1 MTFSFKLSTIQW
13 IINSKIA
20 AFKKKKKTGKIF
32 SEQGIFVFIES
43 TLKRHPPHM
52 HSRDLLTSKSLQY

>member
-1 MTFSFKLSTIQW
+1 MTFSFKLSTIQR

-20 AFKKKKKTGKIF
+20 AFKKKTGKIF
-32 SEQGIFVFIES
+32 SEQGNFVFIES